1 MPPNSPAP
9 PSALGNV
16 VPLGNADTVPQG
28 SPPSSYAAYALV
40 DGERGALL
48 RFAGLTVLRALLI
61 APGVALAG
69 ARGQKLILGSLAGS
83 AFISAAALGYTIAS
97 KKQATPPLD
106 PVGPLPTVAP
116 PVPDDVIDAEGQAV
130 PMPEPVPEPP
140 PTAGV

>member
-1 MPPNSPAP
+1 MPPNTPAP

-28 SPPSSYAAYALV
+28 SPPSSYAAYALA

-83 AFISAAALGYTIAS
+83 AVISVAALGYAFTS
-97 KKQATPPLD
+97 KKQTAPLD

-116 PVPDDVIDAEGQAV
+116 PVPDDVVEAQGEPV
-130 PMPEPVPEPP
+130 PMPEPP
-140 PTAGV
+140 PTPPSVEV